1 MASPPRGTIQLNCRA
16 LLEHPWRDR
25 HSHIAVIFDVIIHG
39 LRIAN
44 GSPILCGSFR
54 YVKQEAGE
62 NVDTGIYDI
71 VVRVRFTFASSI
83 PVSTDQ
89 SQRLLLSNLENMKPV
104 RHARQENF
112 HFWVT

>member
-16 LLEHPWRDR
+16 LLEHPRRDR
-25 HSHIAVIFDVIIHG
+25 HSHIAVIFDAIIHG